1 MYASK
6 LLLFL
11 FHVFQPFTFSLL
23 LNFDIFW
30 NAYTFIDSHLVRHYN
45 AKEFFIRKKIQP
57 TDWFVSGP
65 SPSSSVINLFIPRVN
80 RRERN
85 RKSINDYMQFI
96 YHSNAY
102 RNPPAL
108 SLPLFYFHF
117 VVVIAHFSMSFCFLK
132 TQTKINIQHK
142 QMFWTTKT
150 IRRLAHVCICV
161 CVRALVYYLSFVH
174 MVLCIHVCLSS
185 RFIIRTQLI

>member
-1 MYASK
+1 M
-6 LLLFL
+6 
-11 FHVFQPFTFSLL
+11 FQPFTFSLL

-108 SLPLFYFHF
+108 SLSASLLFPFCRCYRAFLD
-117 VVVIAHFSMSFCFLK
+117 VVLLFKNTNKNKHSTQANVLNNKNNQK
-132 TQTKINIQHK
+132 TSAR
-142 QMFWTTKT
+142 MYLCMCA
-150 IRRLAHVCICV
+150 RACILLVVRTYGIMYTCV
-161 CVRALVYYLSFVH
+161 FE
-174 MVLCIHVCLSS
+174 
-185 RFIIRTQLI
+185 